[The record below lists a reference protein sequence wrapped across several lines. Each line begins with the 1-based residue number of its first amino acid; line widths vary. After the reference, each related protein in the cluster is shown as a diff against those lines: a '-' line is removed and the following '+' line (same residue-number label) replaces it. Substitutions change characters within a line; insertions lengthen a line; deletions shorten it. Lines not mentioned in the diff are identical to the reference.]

1 MAPPT
6 GEPEKGVFFVANHPL
21 PHHHGGPFEDKECSI
36 PSGEDFR
43 TAADL
48 FKRLDDGN
56 RLKIFWILCHGEECV
71 MNLSALMDMSSPA
84 VSHHLRQLRD
94 AGLITSRRDGKE
106 VYYQAADTEKCR
118 VLHHAIEKI
127 LEITCPQA

>member
-1 MAPPT
+1 M
-6 GEPEKGVFFVANHPL
+6 NHPL
-21 PHHHGGPFEDKECSI
+21 PHHHGGPFENEKCSI

-43 TAADL
+43 KAADL

-106 VYYQAADTEKCR
+106 VYYQAASTETCR
-118 VLHHAIEKI
+118 VLHLAIEKI
-127 LEITCPQA
+127 LEITCPQE

>member
-1 MAPPT
+1 MS
-6 GEPEKGVFFVANHPL
+6 HPL
-21 PHHHGGPFEDKECSI
+21 PHHHGGPFENEEHSI
-36 PSGEDFR
+36 PTGEEFR

-48 FKRLDDGN
+48 FRLLDDGN

-71 MNLSALMDMSSPA
+71 MNLSALMEMSSPA

-106 VYYQAADTEKCR
+106 VYYQAAGTEKSR

-127 LEITCPQA
+127 LQITCPQE

>member
-1 MAPPT
+1 MP
-6 GEPEKGVFFVANHPL
+6 HPL
-21 PHHHGGPFEDKECSI
+21 PHHHGGPFEDEKYSI

-48 FKRLDDGN
+48 FKLLDDGN

-106 VYYQAADTEKCR
+106 VYYQAANTEKTA
-118 VLHHAIEKI
+118 VLHHTIEKI
-127 LEITCPQA
+127 LEITCPQE